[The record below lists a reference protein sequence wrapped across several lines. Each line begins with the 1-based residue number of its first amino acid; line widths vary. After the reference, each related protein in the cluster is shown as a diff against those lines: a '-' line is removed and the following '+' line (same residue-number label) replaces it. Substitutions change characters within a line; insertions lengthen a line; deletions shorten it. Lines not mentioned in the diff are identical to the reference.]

1 MQSSRQADSASR
13 QTQAKPATMSL
24 SNQKE
29 GSRIHM
35 LSELL
40 KDPKVRRPIGSE
52 KRVLAQRRRGGKLS
66 GSRQKQ
72 AKPATMSLGGGVG
85 CRTWRHTKAYT
96 ISHAF
101 LDVLLN
107 GEKKADHGKPCVFRE
122 VLSVCPTGGAEE
134 GERFPQEQKEVAGM
148 PRCRRRRRGGR
159 HATMHT
165 CFLFLQ
171 TSSSFFLSTLIVS
184 S

>member
-1 MQSSRQADSASR
+1 MTACGTCAISNLTSALGEEARRGGGHAQMQKSRQADSA
-13 QTQAKPATMSL
+13 
-24 SNQKE
+24 
-29 GSRIHM
+29 
-35 LSELL
+35 
-40 KDPKVRRPIGSE
+40 
-52 KRVLAQRRRGGKLS
+52 
-66 GSRQKQ
+66 SRQKQ

-148 PRCRRRRRGGR
+148 PRC
-159 HATMHT
+159 TKVV
-165 CFLFLQ
+165 F
-171 TSSSFFLSTLIVS
+171 FFLSYSVIFLA
-184 S
+184 